1 MNADILRNPHAR
13 WIIPLLAAMLLFVC
27 GCLGY
32 FLLSWFITIQA
43 VGYVPQG
50 FQEGLEAGRQA
61 GLSNPLFGIAPILCL
76 CSTIFFPILALGGGF
91 LWIDSFQKKQ
101 VQPESGSAP
110 DDTE

>member
-1 MNADILRNPHAR
+1 MNSNFLRNPHAR
-13 WIIPLLAAMLLFVC
+13 WIIPILAALVLFVF

-32 FLLSWFITIQA
+32 FVLSWFITVQA

-61 GLSNPLFGIAPILCL
+61 GLSNPAFGIAPIICL

-91 LWIDSFQKKQ
+91 LLIDSYQKKQ
-101 VQPESGSAP
+101 NLTDGGIPPNEA
-110 DDTE
+110 E